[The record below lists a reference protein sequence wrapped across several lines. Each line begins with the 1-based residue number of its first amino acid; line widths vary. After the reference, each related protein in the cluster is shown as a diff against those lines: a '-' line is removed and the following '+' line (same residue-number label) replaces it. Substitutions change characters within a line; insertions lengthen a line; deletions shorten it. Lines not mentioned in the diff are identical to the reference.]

1 MFARLPSD
9 KRNLKCVLSCAVK
22 SSNPRCLGQRK
33 IEIENCSISTFYNV
47 RKVLADFDVHI

>member
-9 KRNLKCVLSCAVK
+9 KRNLKCVLSCTVK

-47 RKVLADFDVHI
+47 RKVLADFDVFD